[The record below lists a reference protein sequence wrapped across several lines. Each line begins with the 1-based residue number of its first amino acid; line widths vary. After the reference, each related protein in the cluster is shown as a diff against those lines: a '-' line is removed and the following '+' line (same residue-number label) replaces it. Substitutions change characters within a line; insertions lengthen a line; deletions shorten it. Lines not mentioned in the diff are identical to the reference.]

1 MLKKIGLLTFGQ
13 GFNILINLLFLPYM
27 SRALDYDAYGTY
39 GQVVL
44 IVSTLQVFL
53 SLGLPQ
59 IINVELSKPQVH
71 FKEVMSNNIALCLLL
86 GLLGVGIVIGTQDY
100 IVAFFKNE
108 SIRVPLL
115 VFSLSLVFSIPYNS
129 LNTYLIYQGRV
140 KAAVWSSIF
149 PNTLKVAGVVLVVYY
164 FHSVTA
170 IVWVLLGISIIQFL
184 WLSILAKEHL
194 GKKVKKQVM
203 KSQLDMG
210 LPLGL
215 TSIVGI
221 LILYTDSLMVSSM
234 LGVKEFAIF
243 RNGAFEVPFL
253 SSLYGSVAAVVLP
266 EVSKMWQQGK
276 KQEIAELKGK
286 AILNTALLVYPILGV
301 LIFYSQQLIVWYFG
315 EAYQAS
321 AIIFSIYNLTLIL
334 RINDYQDVLIAA
346 NRGRTI
352 LIANVIAVILNG
364 FLGYVLILK
373 FQATGAAMSTIVS
386 LLVLVVLLLIPI
398 RKLLDKRLS
407 TYLNLKKTSFVLFC
421 SFLFGFIFCFFIP
434 NYILKNVAVFYSL
447 IFVILGIFVQYF
459 VYWKFQII
467 DKEIWN
473 KFIQKLMRK

>member
-203 KSQLDMG
+203 LKQFNIS
-210 LPLGL
+210 LPLGFS
-215 TSIVGI
+215 SII
-221 LILYTDSLMVSSM
+221 YSFILYTDSLIVSSM

-253 SSLYGSVAAVVLP
+253 STLYGSVAAVILP
-266 EVSKMWQQGK
+266 EVSKLWQQGK

-321 AIIFSIYNLTLIL
+321 AIIFSIYNLTLIF
-334 RINDYQDVLIAA
+334 RINNYFDVLISAEK
-346 NRGRTI
+346 NKVILSI
-352 LIANVIAVILNG
+352 LIISFIFNGLLCYLLVFNFQAIGGALSTVLSILLFSVLLTIYSVKLLNG
-364 FLGYVLILK
+364 EWK
-373 FQATGAAMSTIVS
+373 
-386 LLVLVVLLLIPI
+386 
-398 RKLLDKRLS
+398 K
-407 TYLNLKKTSFVLFC
+407 YLNIRKTSFVLIF
-421 SFLFGFIFCFFIP
+421 SMIMGYVFCFLLP
-434 NYILKNVAVFYSL
+434 QKVLNSESILIEFVL
-447 IFVILGIFVQYF
+447 IVLCIVIQYY
-459 VYWKFQII
+459 VYFKFKII
-467 DKEIWN
+467 DNNIVE
-473 KFIQKLMRK
+473 KFFST